1 MRRHHSVAGILALAG
16 LVAAAPVV
24 GATDTT
30 LPGGAGLSV
39 DITTPADG
47 VIVPLGASV
56 SLEGTAAI
64 GEGSTTVASTAVV
77 SVLDVSGSTT
87 QLVTGGDA
95 ACGDAATNGISG
107 TILDCEVQ
115 ALVNLNAQALTL
127 GTVSQVGA
135 IAFGTQAVIADHS
148 PTDGTQ
154 LALIAPSADAD
165 SSGDPDLEDVL
176 RSAVS
181 QHASFPTWG
190 FRTFSARTTNG
201 GSTNYQSAV
210 QVAAAVANGATAT
223 NRIVVMVSDGDAS
236 SGNAFSTDAAMRTF
250 IDNLIPAGVVFHTF
264 AVGDLAS
271 CNPADIEHYG
281 TLQAIADVSGGTC
294 TRVADP
300 VSLPAVL
307 PTVVDATLSGIAIE
321 VDGSPSG
328 ASVTVTP
335 SLPQTGPASVD
346 WSATLSGLGLGAHEV
361 CAVASGSDAGGAGT
375 ATECIDIVVH
385 AVIANGPFGPGGGA
399 GGDDATEGEPVA
411 IAATVSGGATFSHWT
426 VAPGA
431 GVDAGAT
438 CSFGSATS
446 ASTTVTCTDD
456 GEYALTAHSTGP
468 VDAFATSLTLA
479 NADPAI
485 TSATYAPSGT
495 VLAGTS
501 VTISVL
507 FTDLGTNDTETCSI
521 DWSDLAPVAGTVTGS
536 AGSWSCTTSR
546 ALAAGTYTAS
556 ATVTDDDGGSDT
568 ADVTNGAGGG
578 SGITLTVVESV
589 VSAGGPYGAGGG
601 AGGDDATEGEDVAI
615 AAEVIAGA
623 TFHHWSAA
631 PGAGVDAGATCT
643 FANATDATTT
653 VRCTDDG
660 VYTLTAHSTGPVDS
674 ASAALTLANAEPAI
688 GTLGVGPSA
697 LVAAGSTVTV
707 TAPFTDR
714 GANDTHGCSV
724 TWDDGGAASTGTVAA
739 GSCTAS
745 RALATPGVY
754 RVAVTV
760 TDDDGGS
767 DTKAYEY
774 VVVYDP
780 NGGFVTG
787 GGWLDVQAGSY
798 PADPTL
804 AGRASFGFV
813 SKYRKGATAPDGN
826 TEFQFHAAG
835 LRFTSDT
842 YQWLVVSGSKA
853 QFKGT
858 GSVDGMAGYGFLV
871 TATDGAT
878 DRFRI
883 KIWDGSGT
891 VVFDNVLGASDGVD
905 PQAIAGGSIVIHT
918 KK

>member
-16 LVAAAPVV
+16 LLAAAPVV

-30 LPGGAGLSV
+30 LPGGAGLSI

-47 VIVPLGASV
+47 LIAPLGTSIPIA
-56 SLEGTAAI
+56 GTATI

-95 ACGDAATNGISG
+95 ACGDAATNGVSG

-115 ALVNLNAQALTL
+115 ALVNLNVQAVTL

-135 IAFGTQAVIADHS
+135 VAFGEQAVIADHS
-148 PTDGTQ
+148 SADGSQ
-154 LALIAPSADAD
+154 LALIAPATDGD
-165 SSGDPDLEDVL
+165 SNGDPDIEDVL

-181 QHASFPTWG
+181 QHSSFPNWG
-190 FRTFSARTTNG
+190 FRLFTARSTNG

-210 QVAAAVANGATAT
+210 QVATSVANGATAT

-236 SGNAFSTDAAMRTF
+236 SGNSFSSDATMRTF
-250 IDNLIPAGVVFHTF
+250 IDNLIPTGVVFHTF

-271 CNPADIEHYG
+271 CSPADPEHYG

-307 PTVVDATLSGIAIE
+307 PTIVDAALSGITIKI
-321 VDGSPSG
+321 DGAPSG
-328 ASVTVTP
+328 ATVDVTP
-335 SLPQTGPASVD
+335 SLPQTGPAAVD
-346 WSATLSGLGLGAHEV
+346 WSATLSGLGLGTHEV
-361 CAVASGSDAGGAGT
+361 CAVASGADAGGTGS
-375 ATECIDIVVH
+375 ATECIDVIVH

-399 GGDDATEGEPVA
+399 AGEDATEGEPVA
-411 IAATVSGGATFSHWT
+411 IDATVSGGASFSHWSI
-426 VAPGA
+426 APGA
-431 GVDAGAT
+431 GVDAGAG
-438 CSFGSATS
+438 CSFGDATS

-456 GEYALTAHSTGP
+456 GVYDIAAHSTGP
-468 VDAFATSLTLA
+468 VDTFETTLSLV

-495 VLAGTS
+495 ILAGTT
-501 VTISVL
+501 VTISVP
-507 FTDLGTNDTETCSI
+507 FTDAGANDTETCSI
-521 DWSDLAPVAGTVTGS
+521 DWSDQAPVAGLVTGS

-546 ALAAGTYTAS
+546 ALAAGEYTAT

-578 SGITLTVVESV
+578 SGITLTVVDSV

-623 TFHHWSAA
+623 TFDHWTASA
-631 PGAGVDAGATCT
+631 GAGVDAGASCT
-643 FANATDATTT
+643 FADATSAATT
-653 VRCTDDG
+653 VACTDDG
-660 VYTLTAHSTGPVDS
+660 AYTLTAHTTSPVDS
-674 ASAALTLANAEPAI
+674 ASASLTLVNAAPEIP
-688 GTLGVGPSA
+688 TVGVGPSA
-697 LVAAGSTVTV
+697 LVAAGTTV
-707 TAPFTDR
+707 TATAPFSDR
-714 GANDTHGCSV
+714 GANDTHTCGV
-724 TWDDGGAASTGTVAA
+724 AWDDGGAASTGTVAG
-739 GSCTAS
+739 GSCSAS

-754 RVAVTV
+754 RISVTV
-760 TDDDGGS
+760 TDDDGAS
-767 DTKAYEY
+767 ATRAYEY

-787 GGWLDVQAGSY
+787 GGTVDVRAGSY
-798 PADPTL
+798 PTEPDL
-804 AGRASFGFV
+804 SGRANFGFV
-813 SKYRKGATAPDGN
+813 SKYKKGATVPDGN
-826 TEFQFHAAG
+826 TEFQFHAAD

-858 GSVDGMAGYGFLV
+858 GSVNGVPGYGFLV
-871 TATDGAT
+871 TATDGSV

-883 KIWDGSGT
+883 KIWDGSGAI
-891 VVFDNVLGASDGVD
+891 VFDNVLGASDGAD
-905 PQAIAGGSIVIHT
+905 PQAVAGGSIVIHA